1 MSVIISSLNQEKVF
15 EDKEVINVGSNPS
28 CDFVLN
34 VGFDLLLTIQYNSTE
49 NKCIVVNT
57 FSSNNILFKG
67 QPIGQKLDVDNV
79 CKLMIADSQ
88 EFISIKISPAV
99 TPYFPTSSQKT
110 VTMLEKED
118 FTEDDMKSL
127 YGTDRNA
134 GTKAKI
140 DKRKVD
146 IEKARVSIIR
156 EVSYAIND
164 LKGKISNNFKTSIFL
179 HVALF
184 VSTLLSSFAVSNYLM
199 GLKIQESKEFL
210 HLPTNIKMLFGF
222 TIMFFALCLLLKQAV
237 FLSLQDKLG
246 RKISASSKTAETFMI
261 ILSGIFLIA
270 IYAIN
275 VIYYMNPENAIAFAV
290 LISAFFVGLMTT
302 LAIGCGYYKSNSTEL
317 SMELDKHEFREDFE
331 SIIKDYQKWIEI
343 FINNL
348 SKTKISNIK
357 DKLFNLQ
364 LKSVGET
371 IIGILTAPFLAY
383 GVSNTLAM
391 CFPEAAGWI
400 RISGL
405 RFSPVFLVL
414 ATFLII
420 FAFFAFVN
428 GFLCAKKIQAS
439 NVIKQDGFSNY
450 LHHGV
455 DIYGLEG
462 IRKFNTE
469 RITSFVIAISIIFI
483 EFSMNISYF
492 MSEIGG
498 DLQGLFLSLIAA
510 LVPTALLIAETYMLS
525 QTKFYIYASEE
536 LIAKIDK
543 D

>member
-1 MSVIISSLNQEKVF
+1 MAVVISTSKQEKVF
-15 EDKEVINVGSNPS
+15 SDKEVINIGSNTS
-28 CDFVLN
+28 CDFVIN
-34 VGFDLLLTIQYNSTE
+34 VGFDLLLNIHYNAAD
-49 NKCIVVNT
+49 NKCSVVNP
-57 FSSNNILFKG
+57 FSNEKILFKG
-67 QPIGQKLDVDNV
+67 RPIGQKLEIDNI
-79 CKLMIADSQ
+79 CKLMIANSD
-88 EFISIKISPAV
+88 EFISIKVIASAPA
-99 TPYFPTSSQKT
+99 QKT
-110 VTMLEKED
+110 VEMIESEG
-118 FTEDDMKSL
+118 FTENDIKCL
-127 YGTDRNA
+127 YGNDSNA
-134 GTKAKI
+134 GIKVKI
-140 DKRKVD
+140 DKRKAD
-146 IEKARVSIIR
+146 IDKARVTIIKQ
-156 EVSYAIND
+156 VSYSIND

-184 VSTLLSSFAVSNYLM
+184 ISALISAFGVSNYLM
-199 GLKIQESKEFL
+199 GLKIKETSDFL
-210 HLPTNIKMLFGF
+210 HLPTNIKMLFAF
-222 TIMFFALCLLLKQAV
+222 TLLFFGLCLLLKQGV
-237 FLSLQDKLG
+237 YLLLQDKSG
-246 RKISASSKTAETFMI
+246 KESSPTSKFAETFMFAI
-261 ILSGIFLIA
+261 SAIFLVA

-275 VIYYMNPENAIAFAV
+275 AIYYMDPEEYVVFAI
-290 LISAFFVGLMTT
+290 LISAFFVGIMTT
-302 LAIGCGYYKSNSTEL
+302 LAISCGYFKSSGTEL
-317 SMELDKHEFREDFE
+317 LMSLDKHEYREDFE
-331 SIIKDYQKWIEI
+331 SVIKDYQKWIEL

-357 DKLFNLQ
+357 DKLFSLQ

-428 GFLCAKKIQAS
+428 AFLCTKKIQAS

-462 IRKFNTE
+462 VRKFNNE
-469 RITSFVIAISIIFI
+469 KVTSLVIAISIIFI

-492 MSEIGG
+492 MSEIGA

-525 QTKFYIYASEE
+525 QTKFYVYACEE
-536 LIAKIDK
+536 LISKIDK